1 MIELVRTLDQHYHVC
16 KSLSQVKQQILESLA
31 WTGDSPLWEEIQANG
46 GRFPLIQQ
54 VDTDRSDLTCFHLLV
69 SNRMSGL
76 CSSFQQSS
84 VLESLVLYAGDATK
98 FPWKSCT
105 SRLRLS
111 PTTRSSKSVAKTL
124 GFLCTLHWRLNSCSI
139 LSDRVSLETCF
150 SSNDDEEHS
159 TTVNKAEKNNF
170 LHQFS
175 RMVSVVVC
183 LLFLET
189 GEVWCSFASVW
200 PQVYTMT
207 AARLEDLGSKLKLSG
222 DLRKSIW
229 TCFENSLVQHPRLMV
244 NHHLDQLLFSSIYIT
259 AQVSLDFLLHAGE
272 RFGHKNQRAVIWK
285 KYFLIPPKSQ
295 LFFFRL

>member
-105 SRLRLS
+105 CRLRLS

-124 GFLCTLHWRLNSCSI
+124 GLFALCTEDWTLALFCQIESVWRRVFPPTTMKSTPQQWTRRRRTTSCISFLAWWAS
-139 LSDRVSLETCF
+139 LSVYCFWKRVRFGAAL
-150 SSNDDEEHS
+150 
-159 TTVNKAEKNNF
+159 
-170 LHQFS
+170 
-175 RMVSVVVC
+175 
-183 LLFLET
+183 LLFGRRFT
-189 GEVWCSFASVW
+189 PWQQHVW
-200 PQVYTMT
+200 
-207 AARLEDLGSKLKLSG
+207 R
-222 DLRKSIW
+222 IW
-229 TCFENSLVQHPRLMV
+229 APN
-244 NHHLDQLLFSSIYIT
+244 
-259 AQVSLDFLLHAGE
+259 
-272 RFGHKNQRAVIWK
+272 
-285 KYFLIPPKSQ
+285 
-295 LFFFRL
+295 